1 MKSSLNPS
9 NQLTLV
15 GATLTNSALQTFT
28 LFSSSLIFRDTMLL
42 TNYYGAVEFNDGNP
56 DTAAEDYFTWEI
68 SIDDPN
74 DTDLDTIPD
83 FSDNPEIVLPR
94 APSLVLA
101 RGPTNLLLSIS
112 GDIGR
117 THRILQKTV
126 LNSANWTTNLSV
138 QLTNDPQI
146 VSLPLPPAATS
157 FWQVLA
163 E

>member
-1 MKSSLNPS
+1 
-9 NQLTLV
+9 
-15 GATLTNSALQTFT
+15 
-28 LFSSSLIFRDTMLL
+28 
-42 TNYYGAVEFNDGNP
+42 
-56 DTAAEDYFTWEI
+56 
-68 SIDDPN
+68 
-74 DTDLDTIPD
+74 
-83 FSDNPEIVLPR
+83 
-94 APSLVLA
+94 
-101 RGPTNLLLSIS
+101 LLSIS